1 MVERIG
7 EVVYRI
13 GAGIG
18 LIAAILGGIAC
29 VYSLFTATTRGFTES
44 LAFGL
49 MGLVGGMLIWMV
61 ARVLLYAMARR

>member
-29 VYSLFTATTRGFTES
+29 VYSLFTDTTRGFTEA

-49 MGLVGGMLIWMV
+49 MGLVGGMLVWMV

>member
-1 MVERIG
+1 MIERIG

-18 LIAAILGGIAC
+18 LIVAILGGIAC
-29 VYSLFTATTRGFTES
+29 IYSVFTATTRGFTEA

-49 MGLVGGMLIWMV
+49 MGLVGGMVIWMV
-61 ARVLLYAMARR
+61 ARVLLYATAGR